1 MKIKNIKQWIGAFLA
16 ACGLAACS
24 DSEGGIDVPA
34 AETCSLTIRLGAE
47 GTMET
52 RVGGDDKAYL
62 GEFINTLWVFVTDT
76 DGNIEAK
83 FTLDDGETESAS
95 ETADGGNVL
104 RWWHTVEDIPTGN
117 KIIYAF
123 ANMNEVETT
132 DGKAMT
138 EVLAATE
145 GSLDVDN
152 LVISD
157 PAGNVNI
164 AERQYIP
171 MSIKQPVEVTG
182 NNTITVELV
191 RLVARV
197 DVTIKNTKK
206 DGEITLGN
214 LTIGNFTDN
223 VHLFPDNASSEES
236 SSLSEEKEIDLSGTS
251 IASGGS
257 SEVIS
262 FYVNETIS
270 DNYNITLTTTEN
282 SVEETYTGALALQD
296 EDITGIPRNHFLP
309 LHLTVGD
316 NKLIIEMHL
325 APIGVYPFEAG
336 VSGDLLNPAEGSTVN
351 IPEGCSFRVRD
362 AADETKYYEIAIK
375 VGTPSGVIA
384 IDDDKTWAHVTALP
398 GLTATITANK
408 MDIPIKTVEIK
419 DIGESYQTQAFG
431 WRAMGWPTQVVL
443 SRPECNEGHK

>member
-1 MKIKNIKQWIGAFLA
+1 MKIKNIKQWIGAFLL

-52 RVGGDDKAYL
+52 RVGGDDKAYR
-62 GEFINTLWVFVTDT
+62 GEFINTLWVFVVNDET
-76 DGNIEAK
+76 NMIEAK
-83 FTLDDGETESAS
+83 FTLDDGETESVS
-95 ETADGGNVL
+95 EAADGGNVL

-123 ANMNEVETT
+123 ANMDNVEEITDALAKNEGDQMENI
-132 DGKAMT
+132 
-138 EVLAATE
+138 
-145 GSLDVDN
+145 DN

-164 AERQYIP
+164 DEEQYIP

-206 DGEITLGN
+206 DEAITLN
-214 LTIGNFTDN
+214 SLKIGKFTNN

-236 SSLSEEKEIDLSGTS
+236 SSLSEEKKIDLSET
-251 IASGGS
+251 IAAGGS

-262 FYVNETIS
+262 FYVNETIH

-282 SVEETYTGALALQD
+282 NVEETYTGALALQD
-296 EDITGIPRNHFLP
+296 EDVTGIPRNHFLP
-309 LHLTVGD
+309 LNLTVGD
-316 NKLIIEMHL
+316 NKLIIEMFL

-336 VSGDLLNPAEGSTVN
+336 VSGDLLNPAASNTVN

-362 AADETKYYEIAIK
+362 AADKTKYYDIAIK
-375 VGTPSGVIA
+375 DAPSGIIA
-384 IDDDKTWAHVTALP
+384 IDATDETWAHVTALP
-398 GLTATITANK
+398 GQQATITANR

-419 DIGESYQTQAFG
+419 DIDESYQTQAFS
-431 WRAMGWPTQVVL
+431 WRSTGWPAQLQL

>member
-1 MKIKNIKQWIGAFLA
+1 MKIKNIKQWIGAFIL

-47 GTMET
+47 GTVET
-52 RVGGDDKAYL
+52 RVGDDNNAHQ
-62 GEFINTLWVFVTDT
+62 GEFINTLWVFVVNADT
-76 DGNIEAK
+76 KAIDAK
-83 FTLDDGETESAS
+83 FTIADGETESVPEAAENS
-95 ETADGGNVL
+95 GGNVL

-123 ANMNEVETT
+123 ANMDAVSETGSNT
-132 DGKAMT
+132 NMKTLLDGYDVGET
-138 EVLAATE
+138 I
-145 GSLDVDN
+145 SVDN

-164 AERQYIP
+164 AEGQYIP
-171 MSIKQPVEVTG
+171 MSVEHREQVTG

-206 DGEITLGN
+206 DGMITLEN

-262 FYVNETIS
+262 FYVNETIN

-282 SVEETYTGALALQD
+282 SIEETYTGALALQD
-296 EDITGIPRNHFLP
+296 EDVTGIPRNHFLP
-309 LHLTVGD
+309 LNLTVGD
-316 NKLIIEMHL
+316 NKLIIEMFL

-336 VSGDLLNPAEGSTVN
+336 VSGDLLNPAASNTVK

-362 AADETKYYEIAIK
+362 AADEKTYYEITTESDI
-375 VGTPSGVIA
+375 IQ
-384 IDDDKTWAHVTALP
+384 IDNDDKTWAHVTALP
-398 GLTATITANK
+398 GQQATITANR
-408 MDIPIKTVEIK
+408 MDIYLETVAIK
-419 DIGESYQTQAFG
+419 DIGESYQTQAFS
-431 WRAMGWPTQVVL
+431 WRSTDCPVQMVL
-443 SRPECNEGHK
+443 SRPAMQ

>member
-1 MKIKNIKQWIGAFLA
+1 MENI
-16 ACGLAACS
+16 
-24 DSEGGIDVPA
+24 
-34 AETCSLTIRLGAE
+34 
-47 GTMET
+47 
-52 RVGGDDKAYL
+52 
-62 GEFINTLWVFVTDT
+62 
-76 DGNIEAK
+76 
-83 FTLDDGETESAS
+83 
-95 ETADGGNVL
+95 
-104 RWWHTVEDIPTGN
+104 
-117 KIIYAF
+117 
-123 ANMNEVETT
+123 
-132 DGKAMT
+132 
-138 EVLAATE
+138 
-145 GSLDVDN
+145 DN

-164 AERQYIP
+164 DEGQYIP

-206 DGEITLGN
+206 DEDITLN
-214 LTIGNFTDN
+214 SLKIGKFTNN

-236 SSLSEEKEIDLSGTS
+236 SSLSEEKEIDLSET
-251 IASGGS
+251 IAAGES

-282 SVEETYTGALALQD
+282 SVEETYTGALVLQD
-296 EDITGIPRNHFLP
+296 DDKTGIPRNHFLP
-309 LHLTVGD
+309 LTLTIGD
-316 NKLIIEMHL
+316 NKLIIEMFL

-336 VSGDLLNPAEGSTVN
+336 VSGDLLNPAASSTVN

-362 AADETKYYEIAIK
+362 AADKTKYYDIAIK
-375 VGTPSGVIA
+375 DAPSGIIA
-384 IDDDKTWAHVTALP
+384 IDATKTWAHVTALP
-398 GLTATITANK
+398 GQQATITANR

-419 DIGESYQTQAFG
+419 DIGESYQTQAFS
-431 WRAMGWPTQVVL
+431 WRSTGWPAQLQL

>member
-1 MKIKNIKQWIGAFLA
+1 MKIKNIKQWIGAFLL

-52 RVGGDDKAYL
+52 RVGDDNNAHQ
-62 GEFINTLWVFVTDT
+62 GEFINTLWVFVVNADT
-76 DGNIEAK
+76 KAIDAK
-83 FTLDDGETESAS
+83 FTIADGETESVPEAAENS
-95 ETADGGNVL
+95 GGNVL

-123 ANMNEVETT
+123 ANMDNVKEITDALAKNEGDQMENI
-132 DGKAMT
+132 
-138 EVLAATE
+138 
-145 GSLDVDN
+145 DN

-164 AERQYIP
+164 ADKKYIP

-206 DGEITLGN
+206 DEDITLNG
-214 LTIGNFTDN
+214 LKIGTFTNN

-236 SSLSEEKEIDLSGTS
+236 SLSEEKEIDLSKT
-251 IASGGS
+251 IAAGES

-282 SVEETYTGALALQD
+282 SVEETYTGTLVLQD
-296 EDITGIPRNHFLP
+296 DDKTGIPRNHFLP
-309 LHLTVGD
+309 LTLTVGD

-362 AADETKYYEIAIK
+362 AADETKYYPITTDSDI
-375 VGTPSGVIA
+375 IQ
-384 IDDDKTWAHVTALP
+384 IDNDNTTWAHVTALP
-398 GLTATITANK
+398 GQQATITANG
-408 MDIPIKTVEIK
+408 MNIPIKTVEIK
-419 DIGESYQTQAFG
+419 DIGEPYQTQAFS
-431 WRAMGWPTQVVL
+431 WRSTGWPAQLQL

>member
-1 MKIKNIKQWIGAFLA
+1 MKIKNIKQWIGAFLL

-52 RVGGDDKAYL
+52 RVGDDNNAHQ
-62 GEFINTLWVFVTDT
+62 GEFINTLWVFVVNADT
-76 DGNIEAK
+76 KAIDAK
-83 FTLDDGETESAS
+83 FTIADGETESVPEAAENS
-95 ETADGGNVL
+95 GGNVL

-123 ANMNEVETT
+123 ANMDNVKEITDALAKNEGDQMENI
-132 DGKAMT
+132 
-138 EVLAATE
+138 
-145 GSLDVDN
+145 DN

-164 AERQYIP
+164 ADKKYIP

-197 DVTIKNTKK
+197 DVTIKNTKE
-206 DGEITLGN
+206 DE
-214 LTIGNFTDN
+214 TIMLNSLKIGKFTNN
-223 VHLFPDNASSEES
+223 VHLFPDNAASEES
-236 SSLSEEKEIDLSGTS
+236 SSLSEEKEIGLSET
-251 IASGGS
+251 IAAGGS

-262 FYVNETIS
+262 FYVNETIH

-296 EDITGIPRNHFLP
+296 EDVTGIPRNHFLP
-309 LHLTVGD
+309 LNLTVGD
-316 NKLIIEMHL
+316 NKLIIEMYL

-336 VSGDLLNPAEGSTVN
+336 VSGDLLNPAASSTVN

-362 AADETKYYEIAIK
+362 AADNTYYEIAIK

-398 GLTATITANK
+398 GQQATITANG
-408 MDIPIKTVEIK
+408 MNIPIKTVEIK
-419 DIGESYQTQAFG
+419 DIGESYQTQAFS
-431 WRAMGWPTQVVL
+431 WRSTGWPAQLQL